1 MSVSMMALYRRP
13 DGGEAALATFRR
25 RYAEEHLPLIR
36 SLPGL
41 RALRVHRVTH
51 AFDETDLVM
60 VAEMVFDSRAELDAA
75 LASPEMRAAGRN
87 LREIAPGHLHGRRA
101 GGRRPIG
108 DPARVTAARR
118 PSDRPVHRRGPSRDR
133 AHRSGRTS

>member
-1 MSVSMMALYRRP
+1 MSVSMMALYSRP

-25 RYAEEHLPLIR
+25 RYAEEHVPLIR

-41 RALRVHRVTH
+41 RTLRVDRVTH

-87 LREIAPGHLHGRRA
+87 LREIAPGISTVVVLEPEDAVVDGA
-101 GGRRPIG
+101 PT
-108 DPARVTAARR
+108 P
-118 PSDRPVHRRGPSRDR
+118 
-133 AHRSGRTS
+133 

>member
-1 MSVSMMALYRRP
+1 MSVSMMAIYRRP

-41 RALRVHRVTH
+41 RTLRVNRVVH

-60 VAEMVFDSRAELDAA
+60 VTEMVFGDRATLDAA

-87 LREIAPGHLHGRRA
+87 LREIAPGISTVVIVEPEDDAASGE
-101 GGRRPIG
+101 
-108 DPARVTAARR
+108 PAA
-118 PSDRPVHRRGPSRDR
+118 
-133 AHRSGRTS
+133 